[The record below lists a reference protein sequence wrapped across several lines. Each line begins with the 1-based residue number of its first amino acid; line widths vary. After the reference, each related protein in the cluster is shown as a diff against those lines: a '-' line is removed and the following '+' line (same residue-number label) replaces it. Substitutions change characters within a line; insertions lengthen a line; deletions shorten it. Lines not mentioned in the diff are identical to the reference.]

1 MIGQSL
7 LVSLAAVASL
17 TGLPVEEPNLK
28 LTQKASA
35 ETPLISQNCGNYLSS
50 WYGPGF
56 HGRKT
61 ANGEIFNKNGISVAH
76 KTLPFGTVI
85 NVNGLRVRV
94 NDRGPFVGARSFD
107 FSEAAAKQIR
117 TTSGATLY
125 QAGVGYVNICF

>member
-7 LVSLAAVASL
+7 LISLVAAVSF
-17 TGLPVEEPNLK
+17 TGVGEPDLK
-28 LTQKASA
+28 LTQKASTESPSIA
-35 ETPLISQNCGNYLSS
+35 QNCGNYLSS

-61 ANGEIFNKNGISVAH
+61 ANGEVFNRYGLSVAH

-85 NVNGLRVRV
+85 NANGVQVRV
-94 NDRGPFVGARSFD
+94 NDRGPFAGARVFD
-107 FSEAAAKQIR
+107 FSEAAAKRIR
-117 TTSGATLY
+117 TTSGDTLY